1 MYSLVIPRQTLECI
15 SWFWVEP
22 GYIRGDSMI
31 LAFHGTPLARGLGL
45 CVIDRVH
52 SIASSNSEK
61 FQNDGEID
69 L

>member
-1 MYSLVIPRQTLECI
+1 
-15 SWFWVEP
+15 
-22 GYIRGDSMI
+22 MI